1 MKNWPF
7 FIIIILLFSAC
18 GKSTDEEIEDAIL
31 SANISLSAGDCQDA
45 ITTLEGIGRKN
56 KNAVYLKTLASAYAC
71 RAGYSTIE
79 FFTTDIANTASPA
92 PLGGMSKYTLAQET
106 FQVPLENDP
115 KFIDLQTAI
124 NLLLYA
130 GGIASTTEPLST
142 ERAKYFSTSELADLN
157 AQLLYLEM
165 VQLGIIFKVYGDA
178 SAAGVKGGGAGSS
191 TCLTS
196 YSVLNSAPTLAGA
209 CSTINGS
216 HSQTDKTILND
227 EVTRKRRLCHG
238 VVLMNGVLDLFPNLV
253 TTALPADSQA
263 AATAALTAVNNAKT
277 AAGAIGQVLNT
288 QNQSACENNTIVSMA
303 NLEAYYAFL
312 MERSFQ

>member
-79 FFTTDIANTASPA
+79 FFTSDIVNTTSPA
-92 PLGGMSKYTLAQET
+92 PLGGMSKYTLAQDT

-115 KFIDLQTAI
+115 KFVDLQTAI

-142 ERAKYFSTSELADLN
+142 ERTKYFTSSDLADLN
-157 AQLLYLEM
+157 AQLLYMEM
-165 VQLGIIFKVYGDA
+165 VQLGIVFKVYGDA
-178 SAAGVKGGGAGSS
+178 SAAGVKGGGPASNV
-191 TCLTS
+191 CLTT
-196 YSVLNSAPTLAGA
+196 YTVLGVNPNAGA
-209 CSTINGS
+209 CNSTNSG
-216 HSQTDKTILND
+216 HAQTDVAL
-227 EVTRKRRLCHG
+227 VSAATRKRRLCQG
-238 VVLMNGVLDLFPNLV
+238 VVLMNGVLELLPALI
-253 TTALPADSQA
+253 TTALPAGSQA
-263 AATAALTAVNNAKT
+263 GANAAITAINNAKA

-288 QNQSACENNTIVSMA
+288 QNQSACENDSIVTVS
-303 NLEAYYAFL
+303 NLEAYYAAI
-312 MERSFQ
+312 MEQSIL